1 MLDRLRRMFGQ
12 PGFAVLLV
20 LLGLLAFNWPFPEP
34 ARTAGDFAL
43 FVYFFSLWGGA
54 VLIAYLLA
62 DVIDDSTG
70 DGDDV

>member
-20 LLGLLAFNWPFPEP
+20 LLGLLAFTWPFPEP
-34 ARTAGDFAL
+34 ARLAGDFAL
-43 FVYFFSLWGGA
+43 FLYFFSLWGGA
-54 VLIAYLLA
+54 VLIAYLLSA
-62 DVIDDSTG
+62 AVNDSKG

>member
-20 LLGLLAFNWPFPEP
+20 LLGLLACNWPFPES
-34 ARTAGDFAL
+34 ARAAGDFAL
-43 FVYFFSLWGGA
+43 FLYFFSLWGGA
-54 VLIAYLLA
+54 VLLA
-62 DVIDDSTG
+62 FLVSGGVDDSTG